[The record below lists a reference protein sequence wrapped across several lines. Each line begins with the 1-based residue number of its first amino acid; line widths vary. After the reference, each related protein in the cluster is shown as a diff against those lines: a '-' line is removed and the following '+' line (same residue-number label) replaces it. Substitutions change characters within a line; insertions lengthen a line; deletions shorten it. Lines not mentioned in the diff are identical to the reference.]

1 MSGLSYESL
10 LAVTAIALAAPLLVA
25 LAPKLR
31 MPAVVLEIVIG
42 IIVGPSGLGWVRV
55 DVPVGVL
62 ALIGLSFL
70 LFLAGLELNVSA
82 LRGRVSRIF
91 SAYVV
96 SAALALG
103 GGLLIARIDADNKPL
118 FIAIVLASTSL
129 GLVVPVLRDAGETFS
144 DYGQLV
150 LAASSVGEFGAI
162 LALALFYSETRAG
175 FGTQLFLLIGF
186 AVLVGAVAVAM
197 MRVERSPRFAHTLAV
212 QGESSAQLGVRVAM
226 LVLAVFLALSNNL
239 GFEAVLGAF
248 VAGALLRV
256 TDPEERL
263 TNERLRSKLDAIG
276 YGFLIPAFFVTSG
289 LQFNAQALIDQPT
302 AIAVVGVLVVLFF
315 IVRAGPAMLYRRLY
329 DARRVAAAGLLQAT
343 SLSVPVVAVRLGSQ
357 LHTIDADTGAAIITA
372 GLLTVVLFPPLA
384 LMLLSRA
391 DAADRASSPDGS
403 APGPTAGSRSP
414 GRLARAI
421 RARRAR
427 GR

>member
-186 AVLVGAVAVAM
+186 AVLVVAVAVAM

>member
-1 MSGLSYESL
+1 VSGGSYTSL
-10 LAVTAIALAAPLLVA
+10 LAVAAIALAAPLLVA

-31 MPAVVLEIVIG
+31 MPAVVLEIVLG

-70 LFLAGLELNVSA
+70 LFLAGLELNLNA
-82 LRGRVSRIF
+82 LRGRVGRLL
-91 SAYVV
+91 SAYAV
-96 SAALALG
+96 SGVLALG
-103 GGLLIARIDADNKPL
+103 GGLVITGLDADNKPL

-129 GLVVPVLRDAGETFS
+129 GLVVPVLRDAGATFS

-162 LALALFYSETRAG
+162 LALALFYSGNGTS
-175 FGTQLFLLIGF
+175 FGSQLFLLIGF
-186 AVLVGAVAVAM
+186 AVLVVAVALAM
-197 MRVERSPRFAHTLAV
+197 TRLERSPRFAHQLAE
-212 QGESSAQLGVRVAM
+212 QGESSAQLGVRVAI

-239 GFEAVLGAF
+239 GFETVLGAF

-276 YGFLIPAFFVTSG
+276 YGFLIPAFFVTTG
-289 LQFNAQALIDQPT
+289 LQFDAGSLVQSPT
-302 AIAVVGVLVVLFF
+302 AIVVVVVMVALFF
-315 IVRAGPAMLYRRLY
+315 IVRAGPALLYRRLY

-343 SLSVPVVAVRLGSQ
+343 TLSVPVVAVRIGTQ
-357 LHTIDADTGAAIITA
+357 LHTIDSDTAAAIITA
-372 GLLTVVLFPPLA
+372 GLITVVLFPPLA
-384 LMLLSRA
+384 LMLLARA
-391 DAADRASSPDGS
+391 DAADRAQQPGAPTGDPTGPPD
-403 APGPTAGSRSP
+403 PGGY
-414 GRLARAI
+414 LARVV
-421 RARRAR
+421 RALR
-427 GR
+427 GGR